1 MISMKNNKIITSWD
15 KIEPSD
21 SANDRMLSAI
31 LEKNRSVHDR
41 KDKVNYMSRKKS
53 FKRFLIPV
61 AACLVAIVAAT
72 GIVGSNM
79 GWFGSKA
86 YTAVLE
92 NGDSIVYHIGS
103 SNAAMSIHVGFP
115 ISTRELTDA
124 ELDAILPETAE
135 QRSAIGTFRDE
146 NGELLRIEGK
156 LGDATIIFAQD
167 NFPISDVVPEGNE
180 SSSSVNG
187 IPVTTGYF
195 VTSPNSRGEQ
205 SAIFFASFSIG
216 NTNVYVEC
224 YGDKSDADAVSQET
238 ADLIFSIITKGE
250 PDFSAITK

>member
-41 KDKVNYMSRKKS
+41 KDKVNYMSQRKN
-53 FKRFLIPV
+53 FKKFLIPV
-61 AACLVAIVAAT
+61 AACLVAIVAVT

-79 GWFGSKA
+79 GWFGSKG
-86 YTAVLE
+86 YTVNLA

-103 SNAAMSIHVGFP
+103 TNVASIHVGYP
-115 ISTRELTDA
+115 VSSRKLTDA
-124 ELDAILPETAE
+124 ELDAILPETTE
-135 QRSAIGTFRDE
+135 RRSAIGTFREE
-146 NGELLRIEGK
+146 NGELLRVEGK
-156 LGDATIIFAQD
+156 LGDATIIFAQVI
-167 NFPISDVVPEGNE
+167 FPISDVVLEGNE